1 MAIRHHHLSLV
12 ELLAPFEIPF
22 VTQATLFLPGR
33 VDNYRKV
40 RFPLSAGSSALH
52 LAVLWQDFDAC
63 CSLAA
68 RLDSDASLAVYA
80 GLTDD
85 QDFTALEL
93 GAATRWPLLLPLI
106 KAKPQYFML
115 CEARVE
121 KLRSFNLLSVAIDF
135 GNYLLTEFLCEI
147 YADPASRGL
156 VEHLF

>member
-1 MAIRHHHLSLV
+1 M
-12 ELLAPFEIPF
+12 
-22 VTQATLFLPGR
+22 
-33 VDNYRKV
+33 
-40 RFPLSAGSSALH
+40 
-52 LAVLWQDFDAC
+52 
-63 CSLAA
+63 
-68 RLDSDASLAVYA
+68 YA

-85 QDFTALEL
+85 QDFTSIEL